1 MYKTK
6 HFKES
11 EVIRDLAYSV
21 RVDRHCERLSTSL
34 LPVGLQHSKALCQT
48 HGKSLEVL
56 KSEPTNTEHRGEET
70 CPGSE
75 CRLEGQLAQMPL
87 ALYVLIACT
96 VRQDCLRALTYCVHF
111 WPGCCRLKFAF
122 YQHHASLWYP
132 SKGFFLS
139 LLLSPAAH
147 SLGQTAKNGK
157 FFFAASSAELGKKL
171 NSSWPLSC
179 PHF

>member
-1 MYKTK
+1 MAWLPRHDEVDHWDLRDLVSGAPESGIRFLGLWCHNEDLLYRKSCTKQNISRSVYKTK

-96 VRQDCLRALTYCVHF
+96 VRQDCLRALT
-111 WPGCCRLKFAF
+111 
-122 YQHHASLWYP
+122 
-132 SKGFFLS
+132 
-139 LLLSPAAH
+139 
-147 SLGQTAKNGK
+147 
-157 FFFAASSAELGKKL
+157 
-171 NSSWPLSC
+171 
-179 PHF
+179 